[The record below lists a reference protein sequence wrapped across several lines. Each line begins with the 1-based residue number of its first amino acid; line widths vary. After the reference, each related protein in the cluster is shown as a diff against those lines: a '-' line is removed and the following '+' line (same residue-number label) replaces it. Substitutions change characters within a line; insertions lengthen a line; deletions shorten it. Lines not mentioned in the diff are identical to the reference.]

1 MCRAWKEGKIL
12 ERPDGSLSKDSYKA
26 KRKSYR
32 LEKQRVANELVTAL
46 QDPAI
51 VILADWLKVRGSLK
65 GWTKL
70 YCVLKPGLLL
80 LYKSDKLKSN
90 HWVGTILL
98 SSCELIER
106 PSKKDGFCFKLFQ
119 PLEQSIW
126 ATRGPQG
133 ETMGA
138 VCQPLPT
145 SYLIFRAPSQAAGK
159 CWMDGLELALR
170 CSSLLKRS
178 LGQETPELNGS
189 QDDPGLDVEAMSI
202 PEMLDP
208 QEAACLPVL
217 VLDDADA
224 EKHFKG
230 YGLEDDGGS
239 HTDETQELRHSE
251 TETDSDKSSLPKEDG
266 ASIGA
271 EEVLEQCYQPH
282 ETLYVSAP
290 EEDLVHIGESGSGQ
304 TEELAEDNRS
314 ILWFLLKQVRP
325 GMDLSRVVL
334 PTFILEPRSFLDK
347 LSDYYY
353 HSDFLARAVNENDP
367 FKRMKEVVRWY
378 MSGFYKK
385 PRGLK
390 KPYNPIL
397 GETFRC
403 YWLHPNGSRTFYIA
417 EQVGVFDPGFQILTE
432 DEIVD
437 SVKAEATVEGAKDE
451 EACDEQDNKG
461 PTHAE
466 AFAAFETVMAW
477 CEQQTKL
484 VVSHHPPVTACYVSN
499 RKEGFTVSSSIL
511 AKSKFYGNSTSA
523 ILEGIARL
531 TLLPRGEEYL
541 MTLPYAHCKGLFMG
555 TLTLELGGKVNISC
569 DTTGYCTE
577 LEFKLKPFLGGSE
590 SVNAISGKISLGK
603 DVLATI
609 QGHWDG
615 QITIRDKRL
624 KMKEVLWSPTA
635 EMRAQRLKRFLVPL
649 DQQGQWESEK
659 LWLQVSE
666 AIRANNQEW
675 ATEEKTK
682 LEDQQRNGAKE
693 RKLKGEEWVPVYFE
707 QDRLLGE
714 WVYKHAD
721 HRPWDQSTDVCQY
734 EDNYVIHTHTRLQG
748 APLVK
753 SGSLSLQ
760 HLLDGGVPGVT
771 FQEEDD
777 TGTSESDGLVSGI
790 PKLRQRPRGS
800 LSKLT
805 SALIS
810 APPVSNDA
818 PRFSESSLGVDPS
831 RLKCLGEGR
840 DEIQKHLARLNF
852 KLDEL
857 QRDVGSRNLWREAL
871 LLLLF
876 SIFQAIFL
884 KWLLRT

>member
-1 MCRAWKEGKIL
+1 MI
-12 ERPDGSLSKDSYKA
+12 RPDGSLSKDSYKA

-217 VLDDADA
+217 VLDDTDA

-282 ETLYVSAP
+282 ETQYVSAP

-417 EQVGVFDPGFQILTE
+417 EQV
-432 DEIVD
+432 
-437 SVKAEATVEGAKDE
+437 
-451 EACDEQDNKG
+451 
-461 PTHAE
+461 
-466 AFAAFETVMAW
+466 
-477 CEQQTKL
+477 
-484 VVSHHPPVTACYVSN
+484 SHHPPVTACYVSN
-499 RKEGFTVSSSIL
+499 RKEGFTVSASIL

-569 DTTGYCTE
+569 DTTGYCAE
-577 LEFKLKPFLGGSE
+577 LEFK
-590 SVNAISGKISLGK
+590 
-603 DVLATI
+603 
-609 QGHWDG
+609 
-615 QITIRDKRL
+615 L

-693 RKLKGEEWVPVYFE
+693 RKLKGEEWVPIYFE

-721 HRPWDQSTDVCQY
+721 HRPWDPSTDVCQY

-800 LSKLT
+800 LSKLA

-810 APPVSNDA
+810 APLVSNDA